1 MLTRLTSQL
10 PLFGLKSHTRHTM
23 ESHSLLLLTTLCIL
37 ATDLVVSDDYQSE
50 KNDTEKVPQRKRIL
64 KFDD

>member
-1 MLTRLTSQL
+1 
-10 PLFGLKSHTRHTM
+10 M
-23 ESHSLLLLTTLCIL
+23 ESHSFLLLTTLCIL